1 MGMELRGVVH
11 RDVKLENVL
20 VASQKRAYASGPL
33 LYSVSHLAEPFLA
46 STVLNSWIARVA
58 DGGQSWSLGQDHRFR
73 FVSSFGLHLV

>member
-1 MGMELRGVVH
+1 MAVARGMQLGPMGMELRGVVH

-33 LYSVSHLAEPFLA
+33 LYSDIL
-46 STVLNSWIARVA
+46 IARVA

-73 FVSSFGLHLV
+73 FVSYFGLHLV